1 MAINSNVLSEKQATV
16 LSEDGNTMY
25 ATIQMRHGKE
35 SEMDKSKFVPA
46 EMGVATDTK
55 NVFMAFAPGDVKEM
69 ALKEDIPEIPDPD
82 YNDMANKPSIG
93 GVTVEGDKTL
103 EQYGIQP
110 KGNYLTEVPEE
121 YVTDDELDTKLVK
134 KLDKNQ
140 GKENSG
146 KALVV
151 GADGNVTPGEEPVK
165 VDDTLTQPGQAADA
179 KATGDRILNLAIHQT
194 ATGNPITLTDAG
206 EGTPVVDFA
215 MDGKTEQVQTT
226 GAQLIEYPYLSDSRT
241 INGVTFSVLN
251 QGEIRVQGEA
261 TQTVNF
267 PLYSFNYKNGKSYY
281 ISGCP
286 KGGSSGTYNIRT
298 GNGRAIDTGDG
309 ITYSPNEDGSTNI
322 SINIQTGTKVNGLI
336 FKPML
341 NSGSEALP
349 WEPYT
354 GGQPSPSPDYPQEI
368 VNSGKYNEENQKWE
382 YEVILSGLNL
392 VTAEEKE
399 ETWAGVNL
407 KINNGKFT
415 YTGTSTGSGGRT
427 VLCTSPITLLPG
439 KYTLSVD
446 NSQDV
451 STYVSYYSGSK
462 NAIAGIARSNVT
474 KHVTFSIEEQTEV
487 IIGINI
493 ETVKSYNGSVFVML
507 NRGDSPA
514 LYEAPRT
521 PQTLTLQSDR
531 PLTKWDKLEK
541 RDGQWGWVYKSGM
554 HVFDGTERL
563 DYTIDSYP
571 RLSWTN
577 FYNDNLGA
585 INAVMYME
593 NLRYAGNN
601 VIKENTL
608 SGSAGFARCF
618 MYFDSRVD
626 SKEAAVAKIM
636 GRQIIYESAE
646 ETFVPLTE
654 SEQSAL
660 EALTTY
666 FPTTIIS
673 NDADCEME
681 IEYVADT
688 KKYIDDKFAELAQNL
703 AATQNT
709 LLEV

>member
-1 MAINSNVLSEKQATV
+1 MAINKNVLAEKQATV

-35 SEMDKSKFVPA
+35 ADMDKSKFVPA

-82 YNDMANKPSIG
+82 YNDLTNKPSIG

-103 EQYGIQP
+103 EQYGVQP

-194 ATGNPITLTDAG
+194 AAGNPITLTDAG
-206 EGTPVVDFA
+206 EGTPVVDFSV
-215 MDGKTEQVQTT
+215 DGKTEQVQTT
-226 GAQLIEYPYLSDSRT
+226 GAQLIEYPYLSDSQT

-267 PLYSFNYKNGKSYY
+267 PLYSLNYKNGKSYY

-298 GNGRAIDTGDG
+298 GNERAIDTGDG

-322 SINIQTGTKVNGLI
+322 NINIQTGTKVNGLI

-354 GGQPSPSPDYPQEI
+354 GGQPSPSPEYPQEI
-368 VNSGKYNEENQKWE
+368 VNAGKYNKETQKWE
-382 YEVILSGLNL
+382 YEVKLQGKNL
-392 VTAEEKE
+392 IPFPYMDGSSKTQNGITFAVKEDGGVKVNGTATSTTYFKFCEIDFGDITMTKGAP
-399 ETWAGVNL
+399 T
-407 KINNGKFT
+407 NGKYVVSGSIENVEVRYDSKNNRTFAMVTNGTTVNNSIIYPQVEYGTDPTT
-415 YTGTSTGSGGRT
+415 YEPYRSPQT
-427 VLCTSPITLLPG
+427 VL
-439 KYTLSVD
+439 
-446 NSQDV
+446 
-451 STYVSYYSGSK
+451 
-462 NAIAGIARSNVT
+462 
-474 KHVTFSIEEQTEV
+474 
-487 IIGINI
+487 
-493 ETVKSYNGSVFVML
+493 
-507 NRGDSPA
+507 
-514 LYEAPRT
+514 
-521 PQTLTLQSDR
+521 LQSDR
-531 PLTKWDKLEK
+531 PLTKWDRLEK
-541 RDGQWGWVYKSGM
+541 RDGQWGWAYKSGTKRLTGDKTEPFKIYNNPAASQDNVGFVLTISDM
-554 HVFDGTERL
+554 LPNARMDGYCNNFIPINTPTVTYPSEGVTFGANNRDFYVIML
-563 DYTIDSYP
+563 KSRGITDVESFNTWLKAHNMTIWYP
-571 RLSWTN
+571 T
-577 FYNDNLGA
+577 D
-585 INAVMYME
+585 
-593 NLRYAGNN
+593 
-601 VIKENTL
+601 
-608 SGSAGFARCF
+608 
-618 MYFDSRVD
+618 
-626 SKEAAVAKIM
+626 
-636 GRQIIYESAE
+636 E
-646 ETFVPLTE
+646 ETFVLLTE

-666 FPTTIIS
+666 FPTTIFTVE
-673 NDADCEME
+673 AGELAPE
-681 IEYVADT
+681 IEVEYVADT
-688 KKYIDDKFAELAQNL
+688 KTYIDNKFAELAQNL

>member
-1 MAINSNVLSEKQATV
+1 MAINKNVLAEKQATV

-82 YNDMANKPSIG
+82 YNALTNKPSIG

-103 EQYGIQP
+103 EQYGVQP

-194 ATGNPITLTDAG
+194 AAGNPITLTDAA
-206 EGTPVVDFA
+206 EGTPVVDFSV
-215 MDGKTEQVQTT
+215 DGKTEQVQTT
-226 GAQLIEYPYLSDSRT
+226 GAQLIEYPYLNDSQT
-241 INGVTFSVLN
+241 INGVMFSVLN

-322 SINIQTGTKVNGLI
+322 NINIQTGTKVNGLI

-368 VNSGKYNEENQKWE
+368 INAGKYNEETQKWE
-382 YEVILSGLNL
+382 YEISVGGANILNISSAILSSSEKPSGLTDNGFTVVNTETNSSGRAVYVYVPKKL
-392 VTAEEKE
+392 EK
-399 ETWAGVNL
+399 
-407 KINNGKFT
+407 GKQYIIHIQADAKVAT
-415 YTGTSTGSGGRT
+415 YLPEIDQYGIRYNQPF
-427 VLCTSPITLLPG
+427 SP
-439 KYTLSVD
+439 K
-446 NSQDV
+446 
-451 STYVSYYSGSK
+451 
-462 NAIAGIARSNVT
+462 
-474 KHVTFSIEEQTEV
+474 
-487 IIGINI
+487 
-493 ETVKSYNGSVFVML
+493 ETVDKIGVYVDKDVYGEFEVRNIML
-507 NRGDSPA
+507 NEGTEP
-514 LYEAPRT
+514 LPYEPYRT
-521 PQTLTLQSDR
+521 PQTVTLQSDR
-531 PLTKWDKLEK
+531 PLAKWDRLEK
-541 RDGQWGWVYKSGM
+541 RDGQWGWVFKSGM
-554 HVFDGTERL
+554 HVFDGAERL
-563 DYTIDSYP
+563 DYTINTYP

-585 INAVMYME
+585 INAEMYME
-593 NLRYAGNN
+593 NLRYAGND

-608 SGSAGFARCF
+608 SGSEGFARCF
-618 MYFDSRVD
+618 MYFDSTVD

-666 FPTTIIS
+666 FPTTIIA

-688 KKYIDDKFAELAQNL
+688 KKYIDDKFAELAKKL